1 MTNLRRGKK
10 KMENSNLFK
19 QGKEALERGDFLAA
33 LESFLILREQRLDL
47 VQVLG
52 TEAWVDKTEFFDIA
66 QVGTKDLVTLA
77 RDRGI
82 LAFSSTG
89 AFPVAE
95 LLFPGGAS
103 FALYRGGRGEILLV
117 VGGGQG
123 PTPVDCISTK

>member
-1 MTNLRRGKK
+1 
-10 KMENSNLFK
+10 MENTSLFK
-19 QGKEALERGDFLAA
+19 EGEGSLKKGDPFTALEKFLT
-33 LESFLILREQRLDL
+33 LREQRLDL